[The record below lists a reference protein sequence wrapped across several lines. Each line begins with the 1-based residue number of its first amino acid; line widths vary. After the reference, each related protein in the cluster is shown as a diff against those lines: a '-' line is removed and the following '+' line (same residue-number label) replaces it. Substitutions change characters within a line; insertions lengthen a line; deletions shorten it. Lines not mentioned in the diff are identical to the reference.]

1 VNPQVENMKTENT
14 SSEKDK
20 VIDSTS
26 KEKKQSKD
34 KKNGEAIDVFKEQ
47 PTNDRP
53 KIDTND
59 ARFTRY
65 GWWVIVIVFVIFGGW
80 SATAKIDNAAVAV
93 GEVVVAS
100 SNQNVQHLEGG
111 LVSEVLVQE
120 GDVVAKGQVLIRMS
134 PTQAQA
140 ELLMV
145 QGQLDEIYGQESRL
159 RSEQLG
165 LSELK
170 WVDEINKLAETPEIE
185 QIKST
190 QQAIFKARKEAQDGE
205 VSIYSE
211 RINALKQQILG
222 LNEYL
227 VSLQSRIDSYKTE
240 LVDWEALFK
249 EQFTDKIRLQE
260 MKRQLAQ
267 LEGEYNQ
274 NVSEIARLK
283 VQITEND
290 YQKILSKQ
298 NVTKEVSSKLSE
310 ALAKKVDLSY
320 RKLVLE
326 DRLKRVDIVSP
337 VDGKIK
343 GLEMVAVGSVISAGE
358 TIMEIVPQNDQF
370 AVKVRV
376 STSDIDKVKIGLI
389 THIRFSAFNTQ
400 MTHVT
405 EGEVVN
411 ISADKFVDEQSGMEY
426 FEAKILVTEKG
437 AEQMQKD
444 GIYLSPGM
452 PVEAMIKI
460 GDRTLLGYLMK
471 PFVDMIA
478 RSFNED

>member
-1 VNPQVENMKTENT
+1 
-14 SSEKDK
+14 
-20 VIDSTS
+20 
-26 KEKKQSKD
+26 
-34 KKNGEAIDVFKEQ
+34 
-47 PTNDRP
+47 
-53 KIDTND
+53 
-59 ARFTRY
+59 
-65 GWWVIVIVFVIFGGW
+65 
-80 SATAKIDNAAVAV
+80 
-93 GEVVVAS
+93 
-100 SNQNVQHLEGG
+100 
-111 LVSEVLVQE
+111 
-120 GDVVAKGQVLIRMS
+120 
-134 PTQAQA
+134 
-140 ELLMV
+140 
-145 QGQLDEIYGQESRL
+145 
-159 RSEQLG
+159 
-165 LSELK
+165 LK

-190 QQAIFKARKEAQDGE
+190 QQAVFKARKEAHEGE

-283 VQITEND
+283 VQ
-290 YQKILSKQ
+290 
-298 NVTKEVSSKLSE
+298 
-310 ALAKKVDLSY
+310 
-320 RKLVLE
+320 
-326 DRLKRVDIVSP
+326 
-337 VDGKIK
+337 
-343 GLEMVAVGSVISAGE
+343 ISAGE